1 MKRIIATS
9 ADSGQGANLYVK
21 YLSGLDQN
29 EVSLRSVTVRRPS
42 LREALYVM
50 LDHMDVDIDYEGM
63 SELSDQEVIDEIAY
77 INGESSFF
85 DYILYLEDKNTG
97 EIYIDNT
104 YPEENY

>member
-9 ADSGQGANLYVK
+9 ADSVQSANLYVK

-29 EVSLRSVTVRRPS
+29 EIGLRSMTVRRPS

-50 LDHMDVDIDYEGM
+50 LDHMDLDINDEGI
-63 SELSDQEVIDEIAY
+63 SELSDQEIIDEIAY
-77 INGESSFF
+77 NNEYSSLF